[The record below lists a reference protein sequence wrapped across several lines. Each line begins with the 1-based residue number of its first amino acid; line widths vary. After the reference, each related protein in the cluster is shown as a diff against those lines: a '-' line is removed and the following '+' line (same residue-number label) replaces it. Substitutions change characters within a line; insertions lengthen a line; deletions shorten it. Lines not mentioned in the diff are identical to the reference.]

1 MHLIRY
7 RIKEGS
13 RLICRSVS
21 PANGTATKEAP
32 PRSVE
37 KPLRT
42 SGAAGA
48 TTKPPREPNRPLR
61 DARVTAPPVN
71 ADDANPP
78 PQRKN
83 STQGVTL
90 DDIATKIEKGH
101 YMIVMQAEKTSIG
114 VHQLVASLKHGGLSA
129 MIKDGLFADESAV
142 TVMLRMFNETKRWD
156 INICSMYLPKLKGRC
171 FLSIQSSG
179 SDSYRSTCI
188 ISLLY
193 RFLSFCF
200 SLLST

>member
-1 MHLIRY
+1 MDETLSNGNSRISIPVRSSSTDRSATIGRNQRDLVKRRTDADKSLLGRPRSPSMSSIQSGNDVQPF

-114 VHQLVASLKHGGLSA
+114 
-129 MIKDGLFADESAV
+129 
-142 TVMLRMFNETKRWD
+142 
-156 INICSMYLPKLKGRC
+156 
-171 FLSIQSSG
+171 
-179 SDSYRSTCI
+179 
-188 ISLLY
+188 
-193 RFLSFCF
+193 
-200 SLLST
+200 